1 MKALRGLC
9 ITFGDEDRQIVRNMA
24 EGTLPYLEQFNAH
37 EDITSVGIRW
47 TKWLKRF
54 ENLLVALDMDDKR
67 RQLALLF
74 HYAGPEVA
82 DIFDTIPGKD
92 EGKDDE
98 YQSRAV
104 ELLTMYTSRR
114 RKILNMKYTCFVKR
128 SKWAVKQ

>member
-1 MKALRGLC
+1 
-9 ITFGDEDRQIVRNMA
+9 MA
-24 EGTLPYLEQFNAH
+24 EGTLPYLEQFNAD
-37 EDITSVGIRW
+37 EDITSVSIRW

-92 EGKDDE
+92 ERKDDG
-98 YQSRAV
+98 YSRAV
-104 ELLTMYTSRR
+104 ELLTIVCTSRR
-114 RKILNMKYTCFVKR
+114 RKILNMKYTCFVK
-128 SKWAVKQ
+128 